1 MSIVDLLRVNFELQ
15 DLAALL
21 EVTPPVMSRL
31 VREGHIDP
39 DGTALDALRAYT
51 RKQRAIASGRGTA
64 QAMDSDD
71 DGTVNPALET
81 ALLKR
86 AQREGQ
92 EIKNKVALGQF
103 APVELLTDVLATAAQ
118 GAIDRLEMIPAEI
131 AKNAPDISQKLMAT
145 IDEAVVSARNEIAKK
160 AESLA
165 VEAIDAWEESAD
177 E

>member
-1 MSIVDLLRVNFELQ
+1 MTIVDAL
-15 DLAALL
+15 DLNVSGL
-21 EVTPPVMSRL
+21 EFATLIEVDPAVVSRML
-31 VREGHIDP
+31 KAGYIEPG
-39 DGTALDALRAYT
+39 GTALEWLRAYC
-51 RKQRAIASGRGTA
+51 RRQRSMAAGRMAPAVG
-64 QAMDSDD
+64 DD
-71 DGTVNPALET
+71 EEVNPALET

>member
-1 MSIVDLLRVNFELQ
+1 MSIVDALNMNVEKQEF
-15 DLAALL
+15 AALL
-21 EVTPPVMSRL
+21 EVDPAVITRML
-31 VREGHIDP
+31 KAGHIEP
-39 DGTALDALRAYT
+39 GGTALEWLRAYM
-51 RKQRAIASGRGTA
+51 RRQRAIASGRGVA
-64 QAMDSDD
+64 QAAESED